1 MTTIRMMCPMAV
13 GDAIKDKVLR
23 SLLQAA
29 LLVVVGALAG
39 AVFNTVRHEG
49 LPWSSKVPA
58 PGAEGAV
65 PSVSAADAWRE
76 YRKGLV
82 QFIDARSAGEYEAGH
97 LPGALSLPVE
107 QTGELADRVRIP
119 AGRTAVIYC
128 SDPACPKSAQLASLL
143 SKRGLTGL
151 KVMPEGWAG
160 WYEAGL
166 PYEEK
171 GGG

>member
-1 MTTIRMMCPMAV
+1 MAD
-13 GDAIKDKVLR
+13 GDAIKDKVLS

-29 LLVVVGALAG
+29 LLVIVGVLAG

-49 LPWSSKVPA
+49 LSWSGRAPA

-65 PSVSAADAWRE
+65 PAVSAAVAWRE
-76 YRKGLV
+76 YQKGLV

-97 LPGALSLPVE
+97 LPGALNLPVE
-107 QTGELADRVRIP
+107 QAGELADGMKIP

-166 PYEEK
+166 PYEER
-171 GGG
+171 GRE

>member
-1 MTTIRMMCPMAV
+1 MAV

-49 LPWSSKVPA
+49 LPWSSTVPA

-107 QTGELADRVRIP
+107 QAGDLADGVRIP

-166 PYEEK
+166 PYEEE